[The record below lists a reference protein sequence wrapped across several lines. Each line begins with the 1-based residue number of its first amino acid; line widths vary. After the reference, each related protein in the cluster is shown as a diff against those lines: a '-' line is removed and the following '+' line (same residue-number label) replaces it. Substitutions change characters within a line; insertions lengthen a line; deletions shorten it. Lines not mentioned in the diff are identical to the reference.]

1 MNEVLLQTEKISKSY
16 SGNVV
21 LNNICIKVNKG
32 EVHALMGENGA
43 GKSTLIKIITG
54 AVKPNSGTVIFD
66 GQVLNI
72 AHPSD
77 TFKLG
82 IGTVYQEFNLMPD
95 LTVAQNIF
103 IAREPQTKIIGFLD
117 DKKTNKMAGEI
128 LKELECDIDP
138 EKRVAD
144 LSVAEQQMVEIA
156 KSLSY
161 DCKLLIMDEPTS
173 ALTDKEIYVLFN
185 IIRKLRAKGV
195 SIIYISHKMS
205 DLDAIADTVSVL
217 RDGELISTRPYS
229 PDNKDQLIYEMVGRD
244 LREQFPPRPK
254 YTKGEATLEVSG
266 LSLGNKLHNISFKA
280 YKGEILGVVGLMGAG
295 RTEIARAIFGAYDK
309 YLGCIKVNGKK
320 VNIKNPQNAINAGIA
335 YVTEDRKKDGLFL
348 GLSIKENIISSSYD
362 SFARYGFIDERKTE
376 SKVQEYAKKISIK
389 MNNSDQLAITL
400 SGGNQQKLMVAK
412 WLCNNAKIIIFD
424 EPTRGI
430 DVKSKYEI
438 YELMYELV
446 KEGVTIIMISSE
458 MTEILGMSD
467 RIIVVNNGRIV
478 EDMNKSEA
486 TQEKIL
492 QLEMMEV

>member
-1 MNEVLLQTEKISKSY
+1 MSEILLQTEHISKSY

-21 LNNICIKVNKG
+21 LKDINLKINKG

-54 AVKPNSGTVIFD
+54 IVKPNTGTVTFD
-66 GQVLNI
+66 GQQLKI
-72 AHPSD
+72 SHPSE

-103 IAREPQTKIIGFLD
+103 IAREPELKFKGLLD
-117 DKKTNKMAGEI
+117 DKKTNKMTEEI
-128 LKELECDIDP
+128 LNELECNIDP
-138 EKRVAD
+138 EKKVAN

-161 DCKLLIMDEPTS
+161 DCKILIMDEPTA
-173 ALTDKEIYVLFN
+173 ALTDKEIEVLFK
-185 IIRKLRAKGV
+185 IIRKLKTKGV
-195 SIIYISHKMS
+195 SIIYISHRMS
-205 DLDAIADTVSVL
+205 DLDAIVDTVSVL

-229 PDNKDQLIYEMVGRD
+229 PDIKNQLIYEMVGRD
-244 LREQFPPRPK
+244 LTQQFPQRPE
-254 YTKGEATLEVSG
+254 YTKGEVTLEVDN
-266 LSLGNKLHNISFKA
+266 LSLADKLHDVSFKA

-295 RTEIARAIFGAYDK
+295 RTEIMRAIFGAYNK
-309 YLGCIKVNGKK
+309 YSGTIKVNGKEVK
-320 VNIKNPQNAINAGIA
+320 IKNPQDAINEGMA
-335 YVTEDRKKDGLFL
+335 YITEDRKKDGLFL
-348 GLSIKENIISSSYD
+348 GLSIKENVISSSYD
-362 SFARYGFIDERKTE
+362 FFAKYGFIDDKETE
-376 SKVQEYAKKISIK
+376 NKVQEFVKRMSIK
-389 MNNSDQLAITL
+389 LHSSDQLAGTL
-400 SGGNQQKLMVAK
+400 SGGNQQKVMVAK
-412 WLCNNAKIIIFD
+412 WLCNNAKIVIFD

-446 KEGVTIIMISSE
+446 KNDVTIIMISSE
-458 MTEILGMSD
+458 MPEVLGMSD
-467 RIIVVNNGRIV
+467 RIIVVNNGRV
-478 EDMNKSEA
+478 VGDMNKSEA